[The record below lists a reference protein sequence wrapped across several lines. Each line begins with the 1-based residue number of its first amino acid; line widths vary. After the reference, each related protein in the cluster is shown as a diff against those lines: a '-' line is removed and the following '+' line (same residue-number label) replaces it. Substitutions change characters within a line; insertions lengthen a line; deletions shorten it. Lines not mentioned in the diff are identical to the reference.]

1 MALGLRFGACRLG
14 RSGVAGDE
22 AEALT
27 PGVEAVALEDAPDAV
42 VGEPDAAPLRPGE
55 LGRDARRSEAGVA
68 EGEGHDALLDERTGG
83 VRHARL
89 AALAGP
95 QQLEAVALGLVLP
108 SIERRVV
115 DAHHAASGTDAA
127 EFLGESERA
136 QSLAVQ
142 YVFGGHGGDPSC
154 ASTHSRMYRLAPI
167 SEGRYL
173 SPRLGDRTT

>member
-1 MALGLRFGACRLG
+1 MALGLGFRGCRLG
-14 RSGVAGDE
+14 RSGVAGHE

-42 VGEPDAAPLRPGE
+42 VGEPDAAPLRPRQ
-55 LGRDARRSEAGVA
+55 LGGNARRSEAGVA

-83 VRHARL
+83 VGHARL

-95 QQLEAVALGLVLP
+95 QQLQAVALGLGLP
-108 SIERRVV
+108 SIVGRVV
-115 DAHHAASGTDAA
+115 DAHHPAGGADAA

-142 YVFGGHGGDPSC
+142 YVFGGHGGDPFC

-167 SEGRYL
+167 SGSRHL
-173 SPRLGDRTT
+173 SPRLGDRTI